1 MEIHLLFF
9 LVIEHKKY
17 ATNFFCLYDFILL
30 FLFFVHNKKNC
41 HRYGIQSVTSFLS
54 PGGIFLFVAR
64 TPILSRF
71 GLTGSVLLMS
81 CLLWLRSLWYSSRG
95 MNTNSV
101 DMVI

>member
-17 ATNFFCLYDFILL
+17 ATNFFVYMI
-30 FLFFVHNKKNC
+30 LFFFFCFLYTIKKNC

-64 TPILSRF
+64 TPILGRF

>member
-1 MEIHLLFF
+1 MQPI
-9 LVIEHKKY
+9 
-17 ATNFFCLYDFILL
+17 FFCLYDFILL
-30 FLFFVHNKKNC
+30 FLFFVHNKKKLSAT

-64 TPILSRF
+64 TPILGRF

-101 DMVI
+101 DMVIF